1 MEKEVFKE
9 NLDRISKLALEI
21 GRKIAWNDLSEN
33 VYYIIRP
40 NLLADSDHLDNEE
53 KTNLRERK
61 KELRKPLTI
70 DQVLSRLY
78 FSERIPVWINVS
90 IAEATKKKTTI
101 ELVTS
106 RRFRKDDYMFKSTD
120 FPPFNIAIERPI
132 NLNENERFDINWK
145 RKKFKLKWDYWK
157 WKFENW
163 RK

>member
-1 MEKEVFKE
+1 MKKEVFKE
-9 NLDRISKLALEI
+9 NLDGISKLTLEI
-21 GRKIAWNDLSEN
+21 ARKIAWNELSEN
-33 VYYIIRP
+33 VYYTIRP
-40 NLLADSDHLDNEE
+40 NILADSDHLDNEQ

-61 KELRKPLTI
+61 KELRKTLTI

-78 FSERIPVWINVS
+78 FSEKIPVWINVS
-90 IAEATKKKTTI
+90 IIEATKKKTTI

-145 RKKFKLKWDYWK
+145 RKKLKLKLDYWK
-157 WKFENW
+157 WKFEN
-163 RK
+163 RRN

>member
-90 IAEATKKKTTI
+90 IAEATNKKTTI

-106 RRFRKDDYMFKSTD
+106 RRFRKDDYIFKSSD
-120 FPPFNIAIERPI
+120 FPPFNIAIEIPI

-145 RKKFKLKWDYWK
+145 RKKLKLKLDYWK
-157 WKFENW
+157 WKFEN
-163 RK
+163 RRN

>member
-90 IAEATKKKTTI
+90 IAEATNKKTTI

-106 RRFRKDDYMFKSTD
+106 RRFRKDDYIFKSSD
-120 FPPFNIAIERPI
+120 FPPFNIAIEIPI

>member
-1 MEKEVFKE
+1 MLKYFKI
-9 NLDRISKLALEI
+9 LQTTRKYSKQ
-21 GRKIAWNDLSEN
+21 KKT
-33 VYYIIRP
+33 
-40 NLLADSDHLDNEE
+40 EE

-90 IAEATKKKTTI
+90 IAEATNKKTTI

-106 RRFRKDDYMFKSTD
+106 RRFRKDDYIFKSSD
-120 FPPFNIAIERPI
+120 FPPFNIAIEIPI

>member
-9 NLDRISKLALEI
+9 NLDGISKLALEI
-21 GRKIAWNDLSEN
+21 GRKITWNDLSEN
-33 VYYIIRP
+33 VYYTIRP
-40 NLLADSDHLDNEE
+40 NILADSYHLDNEE

-61 KELRKPLTI
+61 KELRKTLTI

-101 ELVTS
+101 ELLTS
-106 RRFRKDDYMFKSTD
+106 RRFRKDDYMFKNTD
-120 FPPFNIAIERPI
+120 YPPFNIAIERPI

-145 RKKFKLKWDYWK
+145 HKKLKLKLDYWK

>member
-106 RRFRKDDYMFKSTD
+106 RRFRKDDYMFKNTD
-120 FPPFNIAIERPI
+120 YPPFNIAIERPI
-132 NLNENERFDINWK
+132 NLNENEIFDINWK
-145 RKKFKLKWDYWK
+145 RKKLKLKLDYWK
-157 WKFENW
+157 WNFENW

>member
-1 MEKEVFKE
+1 MEKGVFKE
-9 NLDRISKLALEI
+9 NLDGISKLTLEI
-21 GRKIAWNDLSEN
+21 ARKMVWNNLSEN

-40 NLLADSDHLDNEE
+40 NILADSDHLDNEE
-53 KTNLRERK
+53 KTNLKERK
-61 KELRKPLTI
+61 KELRKTLTI

-106 RRFRKDDYMFKSTD
+106 RRFRKDDYMFKNTD
-120 FPPFNIAIERPI
+120 YPPFNIAIERPI
-132 NLNENERFDINWK
+132 NLKENERFDINWK
-145 RKKFKLKWDYWK
+145 HKKLKLKLDYWK
-157 WKFENW
+157 WEFENW

>member
-1 MEKEVFKE
+1 MEKGVFKE
-9 NLDRISKLALEI
+9 NLDGISKLTLEI
-21 GRKIAWNDLSEN
+21 ARKMVWNNLSEN

-40 NLLADSDHLDNEE
+40 NILADSDHLDNEE
-53 KTNLRERK
+53 KTNLKERK
-61 KELRKPLTI
+61 KELRKTLTI

-78 FSERIPVWINVS
+78 FSEKIPVWINVS
-90 IAEATKKKTTI
+90 IIEATKKKTTI

-145 RKKFKLKWDYWK
+145 RKKLKLKLDYWK
-157 WKFENW
+157 WKFEN
-163 RK
+163 RRN

>member
-9 NLDRISKLALEI
+9 NLDGISKLTLEI
-21 GRKIAWNDLSEN
+21 ARKIVWNNLSEN

-40 NLLADSDHLDNEE
+40 NILADSDHLDNEE
-53 KTNLRERK
+53 KTNLKERK
-61 KELRKPLTI
+61 EELRKTLTI

-78 FSERIPVWINVS
+78 FSEKIPVWINVS

-106 RRFRKDDYMFKSTD
+106 RRFRKDDYMFKDTD
-120 FPPFNIAIERPI
+120 YPPFNIAIERPI
-132 NLNENERFDINWK
+132 NLKENERFDINWK
-145 RKKFKLKWDYWK
+145 HKKLKLKLDYWK

>member
-1 MEKEVFKE
+1 MKKEVFKE
-9 NLDRISKLALEI
+9 NLDGISKLTLEI
-21 GRKIAWNDLSEN
+21 ARKIAWNNLSEN
-33 VYYIIRP
+33 IYYIIRP
-40 NLLADSDHLDNEE
+40 NILADSDHLDNEE
-53 KTNLRERK
+53 KTNLKERK
-61 KELRKPLTI
+61 KELRKTLTI

-145 RKKFKLKWDYWK
+145 RKKLKLKLDYWK
-157 WKFENW
+157 WKFEN
-163 RK
+163 RRN

>member
-9 NLDRISKLALEI
+9 NLDGISKLTLEI
-21 GRKIAWNDLSEN
+21 ARKIAWNNLSEN

-40 NLLADSDHLDNEE
+40 NILADSDHLDNEE
-53 KTNLRERK
+53 KTNLKERK
-61 KELRKPLTI
+61 EELRKTLTI

-101 ELVTS
+101 ELLTS
-106 RRFRKDDYMFKSTD
+106 RRFRKDDYMFKNTD
-120 FPPFNIAIERPI
+120 YPPFNIAIERPI

-145 RKKFKLKWDYWK
+145 HKKLKLKLDYWK

-163 RK
+163 RT

>member
-9 NLDRISKLALEI
+9 NLDGISKLTLEI
-21 GRKIAWNDLSEN
+21 ARKIAWNNLSEN

-40 NLLADSDHLDNEE
+40 NILADSDHLDNEE
-53 KTNLRERK
+53 KTNLKERK
-61 KELRKPLTI
+61 KELRKTLTI

-101 ELVTS
+101 ELLTS
-106 RRFRKDDYMFKSTD
+106 RRFRKDDYMLKNTD
-120 FPPFNIAIERPI
+120 FPPFNITIERPI

-145 RKKFKLKWDYWK
+145 HKKLKLKLDYWK

>member
-9 NLDRISKLALEI
+9 NIEKISKLTLEI
-21 GRKIAWNDLSEN
+21 ARKITWNDLPEK

-40 NLLADSDHLDNEE
+40 NILADSDHLDNEE

-61 KELRKPLTI
+61 KELRKTLTI

-101 ELVTS
+101 ELLTS
-106 RRFRKDDYMFKSTD
+106 RRFRKDDYIFKSSD
-120 FPPFNIAIERPI
+120 FPPFNIAIEIPI

-145 RKKFKLKWDYWK
+145 RKKLKLKLDYWK

-163 RK
+163 SK

>member
-1 MEKEVFKE
+1 MEKGVFKE
-9 NLDRISKLALEI
+9 NLDGISKLTLEI
-21 GRKIAWNDLSEN
+21 ARKMVWNNLSEN

-40 NLLADSDHLDNEE
+40 NILADSDHLDNEE
-53 KTNLRERK
+53 KTNLKERK
-61 KELRKPLTI
+61 KELRKTLTI

-106 RRFRKDDYMFKSTD
+106 RRFRKDDYMFKNTD
-120 FPPFNIAIERPI
+120 YPPFNIAIERPI
-132 NLNENERFDINWK
+132 NLKENERFDINWK
-145 RKKFKLKWDYWK
+145 HKKLKLKLDYWK

>member
-1 MEKEVFKE
+1 MKKEVFKE
-9 NLDRISKLALEI
+9 NLDGISKLTLEI
-21 GRKIAWNDLSEN
+21 ARKIAWNNLSEN

-40 NLLADSDHLDNEE
+40 NILADSDHLDNEE
-53 KTNLRERK
+53 KTNLKERK
-61 KELRKPLTI
+61 KELRKTLTI

-101 ELVTS
+101 ELLTS
-106 RRFRKDDYMFKSTD
+106 RRFRKDDYMLKNTD
-120 FPPFNIAIERPI
+120 FPPFNITIERPI

-145 RKKFKLKWDYWK
+145 HKKLKLKLDYWK

>member
-1 MEKEVFKE
+1 MEKGVFKE
-9 NLDRISKLALEI
+9 NLDGISKLTLEI
-21 GRKIAWNDLSEN
+21 ARKMVWNNLSEN

-40 NLLADSDHLDNEE
+40 NILADSDHLDNEE
-53 KTNLRERK
+53 KTNLKERK
-61 KELRKPLTI
+61 KELRKTLTI

-106 RRFRKDDYMFKSTD
+106 RRFRKDDYMFKNTD
-120 FPPFNIAIERPI
+120 YPPFNIAIERPI
-132 NLNENERFDINWK
+132 NLNENEIFDINWK
-145 RKKFKLKWDYWK
+145 RKKLKLKLDYWK
-157 WKFENW
+157 WNFENW

>member
-1 MEKEVFKE
+1 MKKEVFKE
-9 NLDRISKLALEI
+9 NLDGISKLTLEI
-21 GRKIAWNDLSEN
+21 ARKIAWNNLSEN

-40 NLLADSDHLDNEE
+40 NILADSDHLDNEE
-53 KTNLRERK
+53 KTNLKERK
-61 KELRKPLTI
+61 KELRKTLTI

-106 RRFRKDDYMFKSTD
+106 RRFRKDDYMFKNTD
-120 FPPFNIAIERPI
+120 YPPFNIAIERPI
-132 NLNENERFDINWK
+132 NLKENERFDINWK
-145 RKKFKLKWDYWK
+145 HKKLKLKLDYWK

>member
-106 RRFRKDDYMFKSTD
+106 RRFRKDDYIFKSSD
-120 FPPFNIAIERPI
+120 FPPFNIAIEIPI

>member
-21 GRKIAWNDLSEN
+21 GRKIAWNNLSEN
-33 VYYIIRP
+33 IYYIIRP
-40 NLLADSDHLDNEE
+40 NILADSDHLDNEE

-90 IAEATKKKTTI
+90 IAEA
-101 ELVTS
+101 
-106 RRFRKDDYMFKSTD
+106 KSY
-120 FPPFNIAIERPI
+120 FINKPFNVGTDEVEKIVIPYSV
-132 NLNENERFDINWK
+132 L
-145 RKKFKLKWDYWK
+145 FKGIDYI
-157 WKFENW
+157 
-163 RK
+163 

>member
-1 MEKEVFKE
+1 MEKGVFKE
-9 NLDRISKLALEI
+9 NLDGISKLTLEI
-21 GRKIAWNDLSEN
+21 ARKMVWNNLSEN

-40 NLLADSDHLDNEE
+40 NILADSDHLDNEE
-53 KTNLRERK
+53 KTNLKERK
-61 KELRKPLTI
+61 KELRKTLTI

-101 ELVTS
+101 ELLTS
-106 RRFRKDDYMFKSTD
+106 RRFRKDDYMLKNTD
-120 FPPFNIAIERPI
+120 FPPFNITIERPI

-145 RKKFKLKWDYWK
+145 HKKLKLKLDYWK

>member
-90 IAEATKKKTTI
+90 IAEATNKKTTI

-106 RRFRKDDYMFKSTD
+106 RRFRKDDYIFKSSD
-120 FPPFNIAIERPI
+120 FPPFNIAIEIPI

-145 RKKFKLKWDYWK
+145 HKKLKLKLDYWK